1 MSKRPDYTGQT
12 YTMADGAEVG
22 YIVDATGYVIYRNW
36 KPWVSQHEP
45 NIPDPRISYEENAIA
60 QIEAIRDA
68 EQQQPEET
76 VSQQDR
82 IEQTVAMILANQMME
97 V

>member
-1 MSKRPDYTGQT
+1 MSRRPDYTGQT

-36 KPWVSQHEP
+36 KPWISQHEP
-45 NIPDPRISYEENAIA
+45 NIPDSRISYEENAIA
-60 QIEAIRDA
+60 QIEAIRAA
-68 EQQQPEET
+68 EQQSEET